1 MESQIGSLG
10 DAVRG
15 RRRRSSA
22 ANVTDVLVKG
32 AAVRCR
38 IDPST
43 ASEHGWASTMVRL
56 RLPLQEP
63 ELTGEGAMSVRT
75 SLACLSLVLSVSIG
89 WTISRSDRD
98 AAAPAEESKVVL
110 GLSLGTLQQERW
122 IRDQEQF
129 KKRAAELG
137 AEVLV
142 QSGNSDG
149 QKQIQDIES
158 LITREV
164 DVLVIVAFNPAALQ
178 KAVELARKAN
188 VPVICYDRMII
199 DCDVDLYIS
208 FDNIRVGKLQATS
221 LVKRLGGR
229 GRIVRVHG
237 PKTDHTA
244 QLFKQGQDQVLEPLI
259 KSGAIEVVHE
269 DYAESYRPEA
279 AKRIVNAAITAQGRD
294 LDAILAVNDGT
305 AGGAVQA
312 LLDEGLAGKVYV
324 TGQDADL
331 AACQRILRGSQTMT
345 VYKPLPRL
353 AIAAADA
360 AFAMAS
366 GRPLIARYAVSNGY
380 KEVPSILEEV
390 IAVNRENLFETVV
403 QDGFHREEDLR

>member
-1 MESQIGSLG
+1 
-10 DAVRG
+10 
-15 RRRRSSA
+15 
-22 ANVTDVLVKG
+22 
-32 AAVRCR
+32 
-38 IDPST
+38 
-43 ASEHGWASTMVRL
+43 
-56 RLPLQEP
+56 
-63 ELTGEGAMSVRT
+63 MSVRT
-75 SLACLSLVLSVSIG
+75 SLAGLSLVLSLAIG
-89 WTISRSDRD
+89 WTISRSGADRGVE
-98 AAAPAEESKVVL
+98 PAESRVVL

-178 KAVELARKAN
+178 KAVELAQKAN

-208 FDNIRVGKLQATS
+208 FDNIRVGQLQASS
-221 LVKRLGGR
+221 LVESLGGR

-244 QLFKQGQDQVLEPLI
+244 QLFKQGQDQVLNPLI
-259 KSGAIEVVHE
+259 ESGAIEVVHE

-279 AKRIVNAAITAQGRD
+279 AKRIVNAAITAQGRE
-294 LDAILAVNDGT
+294 LDGILAVNDGT

-312 LLDEGLAGKVYV
+312 LLDEGLAGDVYV

-366 GRPLIARYAVSNGY
+366 GKPLIARHGVSNGF

-390 IAVNRENLFETVV
+390 IAVNRDNLFETVV
-403 QDGFHREEDLR
+403 RDGFHREEDLR